1 MAQFF
6 QDDQGQFSSM
16 RIMAFVVVTLVLAV
30 WVWGNIQ
37 AGQYVSLG
45 YSEAG
50 IITAAVG
57 GKAIQSRFEG
67 MPGRYDYRSD
77 NVARD

>member
-1 MAQFF
+1 
-6 QDDQGQFSSM
+6 M
-16 RIMAFVVVTLVLAV
+16 RLMAFVVVLLVLIV
-30 WVWGNIQ
+30 WIWGNLQ
-37 AGQYVSLG
+37 AGQYVPLG

-67 MPGRYDYRSD
+67 MAGRYDYRSD
-77 NVARD
+77 NAARD